1 MSTHYVWVNDSL
13 IPADDAQVNISDLAV
28 QRGYGIFDFFM
39 TIDSQP
45 VFLEDHLDRFFRSAV
60 LMRLDIKMS
69 RDEVRSRVN
78 QLIKKNNL
86 SDSGIKIILTGGFSP
101 DGFNIAAPNLIIT
114 QQSFQIPRT
123 MHENGLSIITHEYQR
138 QFANAKTLDYL
149 QAIWLQPVLKEK
161 KADDVLYHSNGLILE
176 CPRANFFIV
185 TKDDKVLTPESG
197 MLKGVSRKQV
207 LEISAEF
214 YHTEARDVTLD
225 ELRNAKEAF
234 ITSTTKNI
242 LPVVK
247 VDGKVLG
254 DGRPGAITRAL
265 AEKYS
270 GMIYGSSE
278 NQVQTKR
285 DSLI

>member
-1 MSTHYVWVNDSL
+1 MMNGVLLHLNKYKT
-13 IPADDAQVNISDLAV
+13 DL
-28 QRGYGIFDFFM
+28 Y
-39 TIDSQP
+39 
-45 VFLEDHLDRFFRSAV
+45 
-60 LMRLDIKMS
+60 
-69 RDEVRSRVN
+69 

-86 SDSGIKIILTGGFSP
+86 SDSGIKIILTGGFSE

-123 MHENGLSIITHEYQR
+123 MQEHGVSVITHEYQR

-161 KADDVLYHSNGLILE
+161 KVDDVLYHSNGLIRE

-185 TKDDKVLTPESG
+185 TKDDQVLTPEFD

-207 LEISAEF
+207 LEISAVT
-214 YHTEARDVTLD
+214 YHTETRDVTLD

-242 LPVVK
+242 LPVVQI
-247 VDGKVLG
+247 DGKVLG

-265 AEKYS
+265 AEKYN
-270 GMIYGSSE
+270 GMIYGS
-278 NQVQTKR
+278 
-285 DSLI
+285 

>member
-1 MSTHYVWVNDSL
+1 MSKLYVWVNDSL
-13 IPADDAQVNISDLAV
+13 IPADDAQVNISDLTV
-28 QRGYGIFDFFM
+28 QRGYGIFDFFK
-39 TIDSQP
+39 TIDGQA

-60 LMRLDIKMS
+60 FMRLDIKMS
-69 RDEVRSRVN
+69 RDEVSNRIN

-114 QQSFQIPRT
+114 QQSFQIPRI
-123 MHENGLSIITHEYQR
+123 MPEHGVSVITHEYQR

-161 KADDVLYHSNGLILE
+161 KVDDVLYHSKGLIRE

-185 TKDDKVLTPESG
+185 TKDDQVLTPESD

-207 LEISAEF
+207 LEISAGI

-234 ITSTTKNI
+234 ITSTTKNV
-242 LPVVK
+242 LPVVQ
-247 VDGKVLG
+247 VDGKILG
-254 DGRPGAITRAL
+254 DGRPGAVTRAL
-265 AEKYS
+265 AEKYN
-270 GMIYGSSE
+270 GMIYGS
-278 NQVQTKR
+278 
-285 DSLI
+285 

>member
-1 MSTHYVWVNDSL
+1 MSTRYVWVNDSL
-13 IPADDAQVNISDLAV
+13 IPADDAQVNISDLTV

-39 TIDSQP
+39 TIDGQP

-60 LMRLDIKMS
+60 FMRLEIKMS
-69 RDEVRSRVN
+69 RDEVRTRVN

-86 SDSGIKIILTGGFSP
+86 SDSGIKIILTGGFSE

-114 QQSFQIPRT
+114 QHSFQIPRT
-123 MHENGLSIITHEYQR
+123 MQEHGVSVITHEYQR
-138 QFANAKTLDYL
+138 QFADAKTLDYL

-161 KADDVLYHSNGLILE
+161 KVDDVLYHSNGLIRE

-185 TKDDKVLTPESG
+185 TKDDQVLTPESG

-207 LEISAEF
+207 LEICAEF

-242 LPVVK
+242 LPVVQ

-254 DGRPGAITRAL
+254 DGRPGALTRAL

-270 GMIYGSSE
+270 RMIYGS
-278 NQVQTKR
+278 
-285 DSLI
+285 